1 MPGPI
6 RGEDCGRPGPITA
19 HLVALVHHQPD
30 GVRQPVARAA
40 GVPARVNNIDLSLDL
55 DTTNIFIHTQNI
67 LISIP
72 SKYFSSH
79 PVTWGYP

>member
-1 MPGPI
+1 MTCSP
-6 RGEDCGRPGPITA
+6 PITT

-40 GVPARVNNIDLSLDL
+40 GVPARVNNIDLGLDL
-55 DTTNIFIHTQNI
+55 DMTYILYAAKISFLFAANI
-67 LISIP
+67 
-72 SKYFSSH
+72 FSSH